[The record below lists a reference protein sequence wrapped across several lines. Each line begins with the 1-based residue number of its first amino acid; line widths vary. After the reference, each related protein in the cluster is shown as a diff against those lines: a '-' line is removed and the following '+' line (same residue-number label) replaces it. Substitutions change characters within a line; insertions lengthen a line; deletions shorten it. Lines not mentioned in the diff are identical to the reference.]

1 MNAIVIDFKC
11 DEDIMVPAPWPVG
24 IDADNKVTSGLGND
38 DGAVFIG
45 FAQPGVEGLAYMP
58 EDIGD
63 IDFEAEELVPVF
75 SNGGGFFNWNLIIR
89 GVRVIE
95 PVVITD
101 KHFTIDIQMSNDAVQ
116 TGEDIAEILR
126 IVLTQVE
133 QQSEGR
139 AIFDANGNKVGTWGY
154 SEVAR

>member
-1 MNAIVIDFKC
+1 MNAIVIEFKH
-11 DEDIMVPAPWPVG
+11 EDVHQPRSWPIG
-24 IDADNKVTSGLGND
+24 INDDNIVTSGLGAH

-45 FAQPGVEGLAYMP
+45 FAHPGVEGLAYTT

-75 SNGGGFFNWNLIIR
+75 SNGHGFFNWDVIIR

-139 AIFDANGNKVGTWGY
+139 AIFDSNGNKVGTWGY